1 MVVVLPDVPANATLT
16 NSNALERSNL
26 MSMFL
31 VWLANL
37 SIIVPLIISIMGM
50 MVLARALYCRA
61 REEYKYQEL
70 DDNDEPLVSHGQG
83 DYRKDIRPSDLTP
96 IRFAEPPEVEY
107 CSDPNCPT
115 CKGHGTYIDSDGF
128 FDACLRDI

>member
-1 MVVVLPDVPANATLT
+1 
-16 NSNALERSNL
+16 

-70 DDNDEPLVSHGQG
+70 DDNDEPLVKHGQG
-83 DYRKDIRPSDLTP
+83 DYQKVTRPSDL
-96 IRFAEPPEVEY
+96 
-107 CSDPNCPT
+107 
-115 CKGHGTYIDSDGF
+115 
-128 FDACLRDI
+128 